1 MEHFIFYLFA
11 ALAAFSAALVVLQRR
26 AIYSA
31 LSLIVCLGSVA
42 VLFFNLGANFI
53 GAIQIIVYAG
63 AIMVLFVYVVMLI
76 DPETDQFEPNRLK
89 RVSIIGIPA
98 GALLVLILVSVFS
111 DSASSASAS
120 ALPSQNLTLL
130 ASQLFSDYLLPFEVT
145 SILVLVAVMGAIVLT
160 KRPDSK

>member
-1 MEHFIFYLFA
+1 
-11 ALAAFSAALVVLQRR
+11 
-26 AIYSA
+26 
-31 LSLIVCLGSVA
+31 
-42 VLFFNLGANFI
+42 
-53 GAIQIIVYAG
+53 
-63 AIMVLFVYVVMLI
+63 MLI
-76 DPETDQFEPNRLK
+76 DPETDQFDPNRLK